1 MHVGIL
7 PICVS
12 EYAKEIHAALWS
24 PETRKS
30 LAALRENPREC
41 CFAAAFALA
50 ETVFALALPA
60 VLAAVIDVGIAG
72 MDAGYILICGMI
84 AILFEALRLVCSIFA
99 RRFASRASARLAA
112 SLRREVFAHARRFG
126 TASIDDLDFSVLM
139 SCFSGNVSRLQ
150 TGISDVLPHLPHTPA
165 VTLAALI
172 AAFTTDGSCGCVFT
186 AAILTFGCI
195 GAGITLV
202 RIPLARRIR
211 ECGDDLL
218 RGLRDGVDIRLRS
231 DLLKRFRRLSDRL
244 CALLRPLT
252 LLAFGLSAAALLR
265 IGVQIGLSHGR
276 IAVLLVYLA
285 MTAAAHVKSANR
297 IFTASEAGLCGR
309 RIGTL
314 LGTKPWMGMTRI
326 PAFDA
331 TVPAWRA
338 SNLSP
343 DLDEEVPA

>member
-41 CFAAAFALA
+41 TFAAAFGLLEAG
-50 ETVFALALPA
+50 FSIALPP
-60 VLAAVIDVGIAG
+60 LFAAVVDIGIAG
-72 MDAGYILICGMI
+72 MDAGYILIRGLI
-84 AILFEALRLVCSIFA
+84 AVLFEALRLICALFA
-99 RRFASRASARLAA
+99 RRFAAQASARLAA
-112 SLRREVFAHARRFG
+112 NLRHEVFAHVRRFG
-126 TASIDDLDFSVLM
+126 TASIGDMDFSVLM
-139 SCFSGNVSRLQ
+139 TCFSGDITRLQ
-150 TGISDVLPHLPHTPA
+150 TGVNDVLPQLPTTPV

-172 AAFTTDGSCGCVFT
+172 AAFVTNGSCGCIC
-186 AAILTFGCI
+186 AAAVLAFACI

-211 ECGDDLL
+211 ECGDALL
-218 RGLRDGVDIRLRS
+218 RGIRNGVDIRSRS
-231 DLLKRFRRLSDRL
+231 DVLKRFRRLSDRL

-265 IGVQIGLSHGR
+265 IGVQIGLSRGR
-276 IAVLLVYLA
+276 IAALLVYLA
-285 MTAAAHVKSANR
+285 MTASAHVKSADRVFN
-297 IFTASEAGLCGR
+297 AVEAGLCGR

-314 LGTKPWMGMTRI
+314 LSVKPWKRRPQI
-326 PAFDA
+326 LAFDA
-331 TVPAWRA
+331 AASDCRA
-338 SNLSP
+338 SNPSP
-343 DLDEEVPA
+343 ELDEEVSA